1 MDNKSHEKRR
11 IYLDH
16 AAATALHPEVREVMM
31 PFLLEEYG
39 NASSIHQEG
48 VHTAQAIDEARSSVA
63 HTLEIK
69 PVGVVFTGS
78 GTEGNNIAILGH
90 VKYLHSQGLAYEE
103 MEVVTTKIEH
113 PSVLEAVKELERF
126 GVNVKYVEV
135 DSRGII
141 TVKALEEVLTPQT
154 VLVTFAYANSEVG
167 TVQPVLRLARAIRKY
182 EKQESTTI
190 VIHLD
195 AAQAPL
201 WLPCAMKQLGVDIM
215 SLDAGKCNGPK
226 GVGLLAMHKSV
237 GLLPI
242 MFGGGQEGGLR
253 AGTENVAG
261 IVGMAKSLE
270 LAQANYQARAEKV
283 AQLRDETIKILQDK
297 IPSAAINGADD
308 EERLAN
314 NINFSIPNLDTEY
327 AVVYLDT
334 HGIACSTK
342 SACAGAGGG
351 ESGVVK
357 TITGDAT
364 RAQSTIRFSLGEN
377 TIKKDLE
384 YAIEMLVKF
393 CEKMKV

>member
-201 WLPCAMKQLGVDIM
+201 WLPCAMKQLGVDMM

-327 AVVYLDT
+327 AVVYLDA
-334 HGIACSTK
+334 HGIATSTK